1 MDILVSFLGSVAFL
15 FMATTLKLALR
26 LIDVKQELKDIKK
39 LCSIINSQLIQLNI
53 KIRG

>member
-26 LIDVKQELKDIKK
+26 LIDVKQELRDLKK
-39 LCSIINSQLIQLNI
+39 LCSIINSHLIQLNNQT
-53 KIRG
+53 RG